1 MYLILG
7 TPTCGYCQKA
17 KELLESK
24 FMSYSYVDLT
34 TKYADW
40 RDVFSHIRPQDING
54 QRSIPLIFSGHGS
67 NALDRLFSSDS
78 QWKFIGG
85 YTELVRRL
93 S

>member
-7 TPTCGYCQKA
+7 TPTCLYCHKA

-24 FMSYSYVDLT
+24 LMTYSYIDLT

-40 RDVFSHIRPQDING
+40 RDIFSHIRPQDING
-54 QRSIPLIFSGHGS
+54 QRSIPLVFSGNGS
-67 NALDRLFSSDS
+67 PALDQLFAPHS
-78 QWKFIGG
+78 QWNFIGG
-85 YTELVRRL
+85 YPELLRRL